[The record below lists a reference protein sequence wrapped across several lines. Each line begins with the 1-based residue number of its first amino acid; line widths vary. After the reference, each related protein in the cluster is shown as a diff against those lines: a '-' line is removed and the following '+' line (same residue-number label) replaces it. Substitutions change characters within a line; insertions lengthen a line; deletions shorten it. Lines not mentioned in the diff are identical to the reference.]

1 MALNAPVQ
9 TGPAETDPPG
19 IDPMVPRRYR
29 VKKAW
34 KELSDVATIE
44 LEPLDGEMMSFAPG
58 QFNMLY
64 AFGVGEV
71 AISISGDA
79 EDSGKLVH
87 TIRNVGAVSG
97 ALASVSDGDM
107 IGVRGPFGTAWPVAQ
122 ETGRH
127 IVFVAGGLGLAPL
140 RPAIYHVLNHRDRY
154 AGLTLI
160 YGSRSPEDLL
170 FAEEVRDWKSRF
182 DTEVEVTVD
191 HAAPG
196 WTGQVGV
203 VTVPLERALA
213 GNNGAQ
219 ISAFVCGP
227 EIMMRFSVMSLM
239 AAGVPEEKIW
249 ISMER
254 NMKCAIGFCGH
265 CQFGGDFICRDGPV
279 FRHDQV
285 AGLINRKEI

>member
-1 MALNAPVQ
+1 MAQ
-9 TGPAETDPPG
+9 
-19 IDPMVPRRYR
+19 DPMLPRRYR

-34 KELSDVATIE
+34 SELSDVSTME
-44 LEPLDGEMMSFAPG
+44 LEPIDGDAVPFEPG

-79 EDSGKLVH
+79 ADTGKLVH

-97 ALASVSDGDM
+97 ALAGVSDGDV
-107 IGVRGPFGTAWPVAQ
+107 IGVRGPFGSAWPVAQ

-140 RPAIYHVLNHRDRY
+140 RPAIYHVLNNRDQY
-154 AGLTLI
+154 PGMTLV
-160 YGSRSPEDLL
+160 YGARSPDDLL
-170 FAEEVRDWKSRF
+170 FADEIKTWKSRF

-203 VTVPLERALA
+203 VTVPLDRTLS
-213 GNNGAQ
+213 GNEGAEV
-219 ISAFVCGP
+219 SAFVCGP

-239 AAGVPEEKIW
+239 AAGVPEDKVW

-285 AGLINRKEI
+285 SRLIAKKEI

>member
-1 MALNAPVQ
+1 MAQ
-9 TGPAETDPPG
+9 
-19 IDPMVPRRYR
+19 DPMLPRRYR
-29 VKKAW
+29 VKRAW
-34 KELSDVATIE
+34 SELSDVSTME
-44 LEPLDGEMMSFAPG
+44 LEPIDGEGVPFAPG

-79 EDSGKLVH
+79 ADTGKLVH

-97 ALASVSDGDM
+97 VLASVSDGDV
-107 IGVRGPFGTAWPVAQ
+107 IGVRGPFGSAWPVAE

-127 IVFVAGGLGLAPL
+127 VMFVAGGLGLAPL
-140 RPAIYHVLNHRDRY
+140 RPAIYHVLNNREHY
-154 AGLTLI
+154 SGMTLV
-160 YGSRSPEDLL
+160 YGARSPDDLL
-170 FAEEVRDWKSRF
+170 FADEIKEWKSRF

-203 VTVPLERALA
+203 VTVPLDRTLS
-213 GNNGAQ
+213 GNDGAEV
-219 ISAFVCGP
+219 SAFVCGP
-227 EIMMRFSVMSLM
+227 EVMMRFSVMSLM
-239 AAGVPEEKIW
+239 AAGVPEDKVW
-249 ISMER
+249 VSMER

-285 AGLINRKEI
+285 SRLIAKKEI

>member
-1 MALNAPVQ
+1 MAQ
-9 TGPAETDPPG
+9 
-19 IDPMVPRRYR
+19 DPMLPRRYR
-29 VKKAW
+29 VKRAW
-34 KELSDVATIE
+34 SELSDVSTME
-44 LEPLDGEMMSFAPG
+44 LEPIDGEAVPFAPG

-79 EDSGKLVH
+79 ADTDKLVH
-87 TIRNVGAVSG
+87 TIRNVGAISG
-97 ALASVSDGDM
+97 ALAGVSDGDV
-107 IGVRGPFGTAWPVAQ
+107 IGVRGPFGSAWPVAQ

-140 RPAIYHVLNHRDRY
+140 RPAIYHVLNNREQY
-154 AGLTLI
+154 SGMTLV
-160 YGSRSPEDLL
+160 YGARSPDDLL
-170 FAEEVRDWKSRF
+170 YADEIKAWKSRF
-182 DTEVEVTVD
+182 DTEVEITVD

-203 VTVPLERALA
+203 VTVPLDRTLS
-213 GNNGAQ
+213 GSNGAEV
-219 ISAFVCGP
+219 SAFVCGP

-239 AAGVPEEKIW
+239 AAGVPEDKVW

-285 AGLINRKEI
+285 SRLIAKKEI

>member
-1 MALNAPVQ
+1 MLPL
-9 TGPAETDPPG
+9 
-19 IDPMVPRRYR
+19 RYR
-29 VKKAW
+29 VKRAW
-34 KELSDVATIE
+34 QELSDVATME
-44 LEPLDGEMMSFAPG
+44 LEPLDGEMMAFQPG

-79 EDSGKLVH
+79 ADTGKLTH

-97 ALASVSDGDM
+97 ALTRVAEGDV
-107 IGVRGPFGTAWPVAQ
+107 IGVRGPFGSAWPVAG

-140 RPAIYHVLNHRDRY
+140 RPAIYHVLNNREQY
-154 AGLTLI
+154 AGLTVI
-160 YGSRSPEDLL
+160 YGSRSPEDILY
-170 FAEEVRDWKSRF
+170 ADEVREWKSRF
-182 DTEVEVTVD
+182 DTEIEVTVD

-196 WTGQVGV
+196 WTGSVGV
-203 VTVPLERALA
+203 VTVPLDRTLA
-213 GNNGAQ
+213 GSEGAAV
-219 ISAFVCGP
+219 SAFVCGP

-239 AAGVPEEKIW
+239 AAGVPEERIW
-249 ISMER
+249 LSMER

-265 CQFGGDFICRDGPV
+265 CQFQGDFICRDGPV

-285 AGLINRKEI
+285 ARLIAKKEI